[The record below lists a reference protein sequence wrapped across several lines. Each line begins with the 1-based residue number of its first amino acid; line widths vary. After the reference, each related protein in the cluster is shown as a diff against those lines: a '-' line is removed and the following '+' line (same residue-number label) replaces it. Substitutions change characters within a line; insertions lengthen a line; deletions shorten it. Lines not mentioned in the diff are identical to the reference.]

1 MVSVQKSIVIKAPV
15 DKVFTY
21 MSDARSNLEWL
32 PGVMEITDI
41 RETPEHVGTR
51 FRWAYKMA
59 GLRFEGETTLV
70 EYAANRRMVTEGKGG
85 ITNRWQFDYSP
96 TAEGTRLDLVAEYT
110 IPVPVLGRLAE
121 AAIRGQN
128 EREAELALS
137 NIKAR
142 MES

>member
-1 MVSVQKSIVIKAPV
+1 MVRVSKSIVIKAPV
-15 DKVFTY
+15 EKIFSY
-21 MSDARSNLEWL
+21 MGDARSNLEWL
-32 PGVMEITDI
+32 PGITEISDI
-41 RETPEHVGTR
+41 REAPGHVGTR

-70 EYAANRRMVTEGKGG
+70 EYVANSRMVTEGKGG
-85 ITNRWQFDYSP
+85 ITSRWQFDYTP
-96 TAEGTRLDLVAEYT
+96 VPGGTRLDVVVEYT
-110 IPVPVLGRLAE
+110 VPVPVLGKLAE

-137 NIKAR
+137 NVKAK